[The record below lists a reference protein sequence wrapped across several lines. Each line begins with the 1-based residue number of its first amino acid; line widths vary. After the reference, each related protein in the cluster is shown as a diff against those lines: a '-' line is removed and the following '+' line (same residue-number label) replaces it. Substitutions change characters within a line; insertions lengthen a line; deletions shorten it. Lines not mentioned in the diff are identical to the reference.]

1 MPHQKLHKAHVSLVI
16 TNYQFK
22 GLFNIKK
29 NLPCQFSLIPCRTVK
44 LMLRRG
50 WMKRAESL
58 LDLERIEFPFTW
70 WYIQS
75 VSKNKMEQQ
84 TPIPPPNQGWS
95 RAKARDAIFPSLIW
109 GEMGGGGGGSR
120 FSICFFQQCSFRETS
135 FSKNTLAIGAT
146 EIESTVSLP
155 TSIVFFC
162 IQVVYAHSSIQ
173 APVESNKLNNKYE
186 RFGWWNYPRRNF

>member
-16 TNYQFK
+16 TNYQLK
-22 GLFNIKK
+22 GLSNIKK

-70 WYIQS
+70 WYTQS

-95 RAKARDAIFPSLIW
+95 RAKAKTRHFSILDL
-109 GEMGGGGGGSR
+109 GGDGGGGGSR
-120 FSICFFQQCSFRETS
+120 FPSVLSNNVASGKPLSRKILLLSAQLKSSLQFPFPRRSF
-135 FSKNTLAIGAT
+135 
-146 EIESTVSLP
+146 
-155 TSIVFFC
+155 FFC

-173 APVESNKLNNKYE
+173 APVKSNKLNNKYE
-186 RFGWWNYPRRNF
+186 RFGWWNYPRGNF

>member
-16 TNYQFK
+16 TNYQLK
-22 GLFNIKK
+22 GLSNIKK

-70 WYIQS
+70 WYTQS

-95 RAKARDAIFPSLIW
+95 RAKAKTRHFSILDL
-109 GEMGGGGGGSR
+109 GGDGGGGGVLDFPSVFSNNVASGKPLSR
-120 FSICFFQQCSFRETS
+120 KILLLSAQLKSSLQFLFPRRSF
-135 FSKNTLAIGAT
+135 
-146 EIESTVSLP
+146 
-155 TSIVFFC
+155 FFC